1 MFARVD
7 DRNYADRGQP
17 VSKQFWGFLIA
28 GVAIVGAAIGFLLL
42 GTKGNH
48 LEVLGDIL
56 KVRTL
61 PMSNATIVIVDF
73 RVRNPSD
80 IPFVMKGATLTLETA
95 KGEIL
100 DGTTVAKS
108 DVETLFEYNK
118 ILGPKFNDVL
128 GIKDR
133 IPPRQKIDRMVSAR
147 FEIPEAQAEERK
159 AIHLHLEEIDGVT
172 ADLVEK
178 K

>member
-1 MFARVD
+1 M
-7 DRNYADRGQP
+7 
-17 VSKQFWGFLIA
+17 FLIVGLVVV
-28 GVAIVGAAIGFLLL
+28 GVAVEFLWV

-48 LEVLGDIL
+48 LELNGTIL
-56 KVRTL
+56 KVRVL
-61 PMSNATIVIVDF
+61 PLSEAASLVVADF
-73 RVRNPSD
+73 RVTDPSD
-80 IPFVMKGATLTLETA
+80 IPFVMKGATLTLETST
-95 KGEIL
+95 GEIL
-100 DGTTVAKS
+100 DGMTVSKS
-108 DVETLFEYNK
+108 DIENVFKYNP

-133 IPPRQKIDRMVSAR
+133 IEPHQRLDRMVGAR

-159 AIHLHLEEIDGVT
+159 AIHLHVEEMNGVT